1 MRSSPRSRVA
11 GLDDQEIEQAALR
24 YLARRDRTEAQVTG
38 LLRRRGVSAARIAA
52 QLQRLRRLGYLN
64 DKVYARRWAESR
76 IARKPMGRL
85 RLEAELLAQG
95 LDRPLVLNT
104 LDAVYGGRSERDL
117 ARDLLRAR
125 AAQALSQARQVRLL
139 RSHGFSEETIELVVG
154 S

>member
-11 GLDDQEIEQAALR
+11 DLDDQEIDQVALR

-38 LLRRRGVSAARIAA
+38 FLRRRGVSAARIVT
-52 QLQRLRRLGYLN
+52 QIQRLRRLGFLN
-64 DKVYARRWAESR
+64 DHVYARRWAESR

-104 LDAVYGGRSERDL
+104 LDAVYGGRSEPGL
-117 ARDLLRAR
+117 ARDLLRTR
-125 AAQALSQARQVRLL
+125 AGKALSQARQVRLL
-139 RSHGFSEETIELVVG
+139 RSHGFSEETIELVLG